1 MSFILDAL
9 RKSEH
14 ARQKQ
19 TGPGFAEVP
28 VMVAR
33 PRTNVWATA
42 AVALLVVNLL
52 AVGVLLLRRAG
63 NENRAAPVTATTTA
77 PSPDVA
83 TDSAAASASEDAPAV
98 TAPGSAGPTLAPP
111 ADVTE
116 GVAPPRPR
124 ASDSGRNPLADE
136 VAGGVPGVEP
146 SLAAAAASVPDGPP
160 AVTRQPGAPVRRGSV
175 VYAPIP
181 EASDAPYASPTAAS
195 AGETAPR
202 AAAGLPSAD
211 EMTARGGLPEL
222 HLDLHVYSTVPQQRF
237 IFVNSRKYR
246 EGDALQEGPVV
257 EQITSQGAVLSY
269 RGSRFQL
276 SND

>member
-19 TGPGFAEVP
+19 TGPAFAEVP
-28 VMVAR
+28 VMAVR

-42 AVALLVVNLL
+42 AIALLVVNLV

-63 NENRAAPVTATTTA
+63 DDVAADPAPAIASAPATASAVVAGPSAAPAADRATAA
-77 PSPDVA
+77 VV
-83 TDSAAASASEDAPAV
+83 AASAS
-98 TAPGSAGPTLAPP
+98 SGPTLAPP
-111 ADVTE
+111 
-116 GVAPPRPR
+116 VAGTPAPRVI
-124 ASDSGRNPLADE
+124 DSGRNPLAEE
-136 VAGGVPGVEP
+136 VGADVPGVEP
-146 SLAAAAASVPDGPP
+146 EMAASAASVPEGPP
-160 AVTRQPGAPVRRGSV
+160 AVRRRAEATVRRGSV

-181 EASDAPYASPTAAS
+181 EASDAPYAPPPATS
-195 AGETAPR
+195 APR
-202 AAAGLPSAD
+202 VSSPPGDALPSAD
-211 EMTARGGLPEL
+211 ELTARGGLPEL
-222 HLDLHVYSTVPQQRF
+222 HLDLHVYSNVPQQRF

-257 EQITSQGAVLSY
+257 EQITARGAVLSH

>member
-19 TGPGFAEVP
+19 TGPAFAEVP
-28 VMVAR
+28 VMAAR
-33 PRTNVWATA
+33 PRTNGWATA
-42 AVALLVVNLL
+42 AIALLVVNLV

-63 NENRAAPVTATTTA
+63 DDDAAAPGPATASA
-77 PSPDVA
+77 PS
-83 TDSAAASASEDAPAV
+83 TAPAV
-98 TAPGSAGPTLAPP
+98 VAAPSAAPAADDRATAAALAASGSAGPTLAPP
-111 ADVTE
+111 
-116 GVAPPRPR
+116 VAGTPAARV
-124 ASDSGRNPLADE
+124 ADSGRNPLAEE
-136 VAGGVPGVEP
+136 VGVDVPGVEP
-146 SLAAAAASVPDGPP
+146 EMAASAASVPEGPP
-160 AVTRQPGAPVRRGSV
+160 AVRRRADATVRRGSV

-181 EASDAPYASPTAAS
+181 EASDAPYTPPASS
-195 AGETAPR
+195 APR
-202 AAAGLPSAD
+202 ATSPPGDALPSAD
-211 EMTARGGLPEL
+211 DLTARGGLPEL
-222 HLDLHVYSTVPQQRF
+222 HLDLHVYSNVPQQRF

-257 EQITSQGAVLSY
+257 EQITARGAVLSH